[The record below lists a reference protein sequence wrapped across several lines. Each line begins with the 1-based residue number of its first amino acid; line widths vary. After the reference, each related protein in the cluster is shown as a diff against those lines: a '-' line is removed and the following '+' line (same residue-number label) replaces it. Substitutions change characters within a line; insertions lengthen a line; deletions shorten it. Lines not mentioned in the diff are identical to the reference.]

1 MESNKESVSEI
12 CKERREIV
20 LKELDRDENSSQKND
35 DHKILKNDH
44 KNKDKIDDKSI
55 RDLIT
60 EKILLTEDKNQKISK
75 DVKEEYKSI
84 DENVLFVYDKMKQ
97 RNENAPKT

>member
-12 CKERREIV
+12 CKKRREIV